1 MRISLN
7 AENLRTGTFNAFG
20 AAGETA
26 LTVGNQAPEM
36 IFAEAAKLGMKREGV
51 CVVRVEG
58 ENPSAAAAQA
68 LMGYF
73 HGAYRFSKA
82 ALRRVDRWKK
92 DREVFAMRDEL
103 CDYGSGE
110 LVIDCDA
117 DIYDALGR
125 AAILARCEGY
135 ARMLGNLPNNYLN
148 SGDMAD
154 YLTAMA
160 DACGLKVRVLEYPEL
175 FELGCGGILAV
186 DQGSEACTRMVV
198 LEHRPS
204 EAEPIAL
211 VGKGVMFDAGGYHL
225 KDINGMNGMKFDMC
239 GAANVAG
246 VMEYVAR
253 SKSEKNVIAI
263 LPLVENVI
271 SPDAVKMG
279 DVITTLSGKTVE
291 VYNTDAEGRLILC
304 DALTYAQRLGAEY
317 VIDLATLTYGA
328 HGALGD
334 DCGAYF
340 CNDETVARSFENIA
354 RTTGELV
361 WRLPLAQRYH
371 DALKWSEVADLANY
385 APGFGAAAST
395 AACFLE
401 EFIEDGTKWV
411 HIDAVGPSSRR
422 GGSAIEC
429 KGATGY
435 GLRMLAQICG

>member
-7 AENLRTGTFNAFG
+7 AENLVKGTFNAFG
-20 AAGETA
+20 AAGEAA
-26 LTVGNQAPEM
+26 LTVSDQAPEK
-36 IFAEAAKLGMKREGV
+36 IFAESAKLGIKREGV
-51 CVVRVEG
+51 TVVRVEG
-58 ENPSAAAAQA
+58 EDPSAAAMA

-82 ALRRVDRWKK
+82 VLKK
-92 DREVFAMRDEL
+92 LEGSVFAARDSL
-103 CDYGSGE
+103 CDYGEGT

-117 DIYDALGR
+117 DVYDSLGSAAL
-125 AAILARCEGY
+125 IARCEGY
-135 ARMLGNLPNNYLN
+135 ARTLGNLPNNYLHVAQ
-148 SGDMAD
+148 MEK
-154 YLTAMA
+154 YLTDMA
-160 DACGLKVRVLEYPEL
+160 DACGLKVRVLGNAEL
-175 FELGCGGILAV
+175 AELGCGGILAV
-186 DQGSEACTRMVV
+186 NQGSSAEAKLVV
-198 LEHRPS
+198 LEHS
-204 EAEPIAL
+204 AGEGAPIAL

-239 GAANVAG
+239 GAANVAET
-246 VMEYVAR
+246 MEYIAR
-253 SKSEKNVIAI
+253 SKSDRSVIAL

-304 DALTYAQRLGAEY
+304 DALTYAQRLGAKK

-340 CNDETVARSFENIA
+340 CNDEAVARSFENIA
-354 RTTGELV
+354 AKTGELV
-361 WRLPLAQRYH
+361 WRLPLAERYH
-371 DALKWSEVADLANY
+371 EALKWSEVADIANY

-401 EFIEDGTKWV
+401 EFIEEGTQWV

-422 GGSAIEC
+422 GGSASEC

-435 GLRMLAQICG
+435 GLRMLAHICG